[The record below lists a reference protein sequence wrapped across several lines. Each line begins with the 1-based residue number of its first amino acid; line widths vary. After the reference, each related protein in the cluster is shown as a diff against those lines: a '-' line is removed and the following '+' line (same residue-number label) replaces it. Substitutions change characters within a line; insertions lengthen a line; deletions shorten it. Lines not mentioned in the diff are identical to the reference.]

1 MGAVENKVWGMDRRL
16 AEDWNVKIKKEY
28 GSRKEWGD
36 DSLYFF
42 EFLCAMRLKYF
53 GLYFL
58 REAMESQC

>member
-1 MGAVENKVWGMDRRL
+1 MDRRL